1 MEGNRRLAALKV
13 LREPGILE
21 GAVARKVERLARKI
35 ENPQTISKVPVTIA
49 PSRRAT
55 DRQIAWRHGG
65 TAVVPWQ
72 LENRASFIP
81 DKIEE
86 GYSNEGRSFYN
97 ANCATCHGVRGDG
110 KGSRAYFIVPKPRVF
125 IAPAARA
132 TFNRPALFAGISG
145 GRAGTDM
152 PAWSKVLSDQEI
164 ADVAEYVFQHSSER
178 PR

>member
-110 KGSRAYFIVPKPRVF
+110 KGSRAVLHRTQTTRLHCSSRARDFQPPR
-125 IAPAARA
+125 IICGNQR
-132 TFNRPALFAGISG
+132 
-145 GRAGTDM
+145 GTCRD
-152 PAWSKVLSDQEI
+152 
-164 ADVAEYVFQHSSER
+164 
-178 PR
+178 